1 MLTRSSPIEI
11 FEYISGI
18 LLENIW
24 ADIIKVIDFKGCIN
38 RDVSYSCIQKNSK
51 QIFFLLQDRRDLL
64 KDDDATS
71 ESSDPRDILKDPRAI
86 LAGLPP
92 LPALEA
98 FNRQTRDFLN
108 SPQALLANLKQ
119 FGNGPPSGPLIP
131 PSLPPSSLGPLPPL
145 PRPPSQPPTPN
156 SQRSSPVGGAGG
168 GSNQGNWSFEEQ
180 FKQVGDMF

>member
-1 MLTRSSPIEI
+1 M
-11 FEYISGI
+11 
-18 LLENIW
+18 
-24 ADIIKVIDFKGCIN
+24 IKSIVICIH
-38 RDVSYSCIQKNSK
+38 
-51 QIFFLLQDRRDLL
+51 FFQDRRDLI

-71 ESSDPRDILKDPRAI
+71 ETSDPRDILKDPRVI

-119 FGNGPPSGPLIP
+119 FGNGHSGPLLP
-131 PSLPPSSLGPLPPL
+131 TSLTPSSLGPLPPL
-145 PRPPSQPPTPN
+145 PRPPSQPGTPN
-156 SQRSSPVGGAGG
+156 SQRNSPVEGG

-180 FKQVGDMF
+180 FKQVDKISNYIYIYVSEMSYNTMI

>member
-1 MLTRSSPIEI
+1 MKLILINQLINLQHFLIEMI
-11 FEYISGI
+11 YLF
-18 LLENIW
+18 
-24 ADIIKVIDFKGCIN
+24 
-38 RDVSYSCIQKNSK
+38 
-51 QIFFLLQDRRDLL
+51 QDRRDLL
-64 KDDDATS
+64 KEDDNIS
-71 ESSDPRDILKDPRAI
+71 EASDPRDMLKDPRAI

-119 FGNGPPSGPLIP
+119 FGNGSPSGPLIP
-131 PSLPPSSLGPLPPL
+131 PNLPPSSLGPLPPL

-180 FKQVGDMF
+180 FKQVSDVKFYFMIQHLSDADISTYN

>member
-1 MLTRSSPIEI
+1 MLKEDDN
-11 FEYISGI
+11 IS
-18 LLENIW
+18 E
-24 ADIIKVIDFKGCIN
+24 A
-38 RDVSYSCIQKNSK
+38 
-51 QIFFLLQDRRDLL
+51 
-64 KDDDATS
+64 
-71 ESSDPRDILKDPRAI
+71 SDPRDMLKDPRAI

-119 FGNGPPSGPLIP
+119 FGNGSPSGPLIP
-131 PSLPPSSLGPLPPL
+131 PNLPPSSLGPLPPL

-180 FKQVGDMF
+180 FKQVSEVKLYIKIQCLLDINISIYV

>member
-1 MLTRSSPIEI
+1 M
-11 FEYISGI
+11 F
-18 LLENIW
+18 
-24 ADIIKVIDFKGCIN
+24 
-38 RDVSYSCIQKNSK
+38 
-51 QIFFLLQDRRDLL
+51 QDRRDLI

-71 ESSDPRDILKDPRAI
+71 ETSDPRDILKDPRAI
-86 LAGLPP
+86 LASLPP

-119 FGNGPPSGPLIP
+119 FGNGPTSGPLIP

-145 PRPPSQPPTPN
+145 PRPPSQPTTPN
-156 SQRSSPVGGAGG
+156 SQRSSPHDVGAGG

-180 FKQVGDMF
+180 FKQVDNISNYIYIYIRDVVPIKYYHLCILHNFIL

>member
-1 MLTRSSPIEI
+1 MI
-11 FEYISGI
+11 
-18 LLENIW
+18 
-24 ADIIKVIDFKGCIN
+24 
-38 RDVSYSCIQKNSK
+38 
-51 QIFFLLQDRRDLL
+51 

-71 ESSDPRDILKDPRAI
+71 ESSDPRDVLKDPRAI

-119 FGNGPPSGPLIP
+119 FGNGPTSGPLIP

-145 PRPPSQPPTPN
+145 PRPPSQPTTPN

-180 FKQVGDMF
+180 FKQVDNLFIFIRKLIVYRGMIIFAKNRTEFISCFNIEYWTKNFYVE